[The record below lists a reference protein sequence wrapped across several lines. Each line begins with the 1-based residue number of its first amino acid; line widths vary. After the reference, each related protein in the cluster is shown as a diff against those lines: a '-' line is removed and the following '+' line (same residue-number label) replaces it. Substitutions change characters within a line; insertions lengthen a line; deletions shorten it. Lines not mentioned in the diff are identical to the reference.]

1 MIFPIEHELMRSLF
15 DIFPKVKSH
24 TIPGV
29 EYKNEFKL
37 NFHISDPRYPLLEF
51 SKYGDTAKLIPYY
64 PPLANELVSLDDV
77 RKIAC
82 IFLDFVNDP
91 SQESPYERLR
101 TNGWSG
107 ALIRY
112 ISPNNGLQ
120 YDVSMHHPRGWCIDV
135 LFANET
141 YTIVKEL

>member
-1 MIFPIEHELMRSLF
+1 MVFPIERELMQSLF
-15 DIFPKVKSH
+15 NIFPKVKSY

-29 EYKNEFKL
+29 EYKSEFKL

-64 PPLANELVSLDDV
+64 PPLANQHVSLNDV
-77 RKIAC
+77 RHIAS
-82 IFLDFVNDP
+82 IFLDFVDDP
-91 SQESPYERLR
+91 SHASPHEDLR

-107 ALIRY
+107 AMIRY

-120 YDVSMHHPRGWCIDV
+120 YNVSMHHPRGWCIDV
-135 LFANET
+135 QPRIEHSL
-141 YTIVKEL
+141 